1 MAVTSHFSHSPL
13 LSSIQSQNPEPFSPL
28 SLTHHRKPMRAN
40 PSSSISRRRRT
51 LSWIQASNKTQ
62 NPISREP
69 FSCIQASNYTQN
81 PISRR
86 PISQVPDK
94 TQNPIFTLLKMP
106 LIIAITAAALISPFK
121 PSLALAA
128 AHMPPVETRSENVEA
143 DAEDEERERVL
154 EEYLGKYPDDV
165 KALRVLMGDRIKRD
179 DIRGAIDLVN
189 RLIEI
194 EKDELEWLVLRA
206 NLYVML
212 DEYGVAM
219 EGYEQVLQKEPFRMQ
234 AFNGMIVAAKRMDNE
249 TEGGDELGKVMR
261 RIEEAM
267 ERCRREKRMG
277 MLRDFKLLIA
287 QFRMIEVKYE
297 EALKI
302 YSELAKE
309 EPRDF
314 RPYLC
319 QGMLYTLWGK
329 KNEAKKSYEKYRRLM
344 PRTHP
349 YAKYYDES
357 MTATKVLAEVM
368 ERERQNQS

>member
-1 MAVTSHFSHSPL
+1 
-13 LSSIQSQNPEPFSPL
+13 
-28 SLTHHRKPMRAN
+28 
-40 PSSSISRRRRT
+40 
-51 LSWIQASNKTQ
+51 
-62 NPISREP
+62 
-69 FSCIQASNYTQN
+69 
-81 PISRR
+81 
-86 PISQVPDK
+86 
-94 TQNPIFTLLKMP
+94 MP
-106 LIIAITAAALISPFK
+106 LIIALTAAALISPFK

-128 AHMPPVETRSENVEA
+128 APSPPVETRSENVEA
-143 DAEDEERERVL
+143 DVEDEERERVL
-154 EEYLGKYPDDV
+154 EEYLEKYPDDV

-219 EGYEQVLQKEPFRMQ
+219 EGYVQVLQKEPFRMQ

-287 QFRMIEVKYE
+287 QFRVIEVKYE

-314 RPYLC
+314 RPHLC